1 MEKKTAARWWEKL
14 GKPQY
19 GGELVIRSTRNIVNF
34 DPYNGAHLTQIYAGW
49 LERLFSEDW
58 TIDPA
63 SFEYKTM
70 APNHYLKGLLA
81 ENWEFA
87 DDSTFVVHLRK
98 GIHWQNISPVNG
110 REFTADDVAFHYH
123 RLLGLGSGFTKP
135 APYHATVASFRE
147 LATVTAVDKYTAVF
161 KWKTANPAFIAE
173 TMITNH
179 NPTAAIVAREAVEK
193 WGDVGDWHHAIGTGP
208 FILQDFVPNVGATLV
223 KNPGYWGYDER
234 YPQNKL
240 PYIDR
245 LRILIITDEA
255 EAMEAMRTGRLDAM
269 DSISFNKARAM
280 QKTNPEILQIP
291 SPSGASIDPRNDVA
305 PFNNI
310 RVRIAMQKA
319 IDLPAIAA
327 TYYGGAADP
336 RPSSFSSAEMSK
348 WGPGWGF
355 PYDAWPQDLR
365 DEYTYDPEAAKKLL
379 AKAGYPN
386 GFKTNIVADI
396 AADLELL
403 EIVRRYYAAVG
414 IDLEIRPMESASWNA
429 FVQVAGKH
437 DQLAYRSGGSLSRA
451 HEPLRQLTM
460 FQTGS
465 SSNPHMM
472 VSDPVVDGFYD
483 KAITAKNEEEV
494 KKIFRDANEYVA
506 RKHFAVSLLQPM
518 QYALYQPWF
527 KGYHG
532 QFGAISWSPPSLS
545 FYTARFWIDR
555 KLKKKMGR

>member
-1 MEKKTAARWWEKL
+1 MEKKVVNWWEKL

-19 GGELVIRSTRNIVNF
+19 GDELVIRSTRNIMNF

-58 TIDPA
+58 TVDPA
-63 SFEYKTM
+63 SFEYRTM

-81 ENWEFA
+81 ESWEFS
-87 DDSTFVVHLRK
+87 DPSTFVVHLRK
-98 GIHWQNISPVNG
+98 GIHWQNIPPVNG

-147 LATVTAVDKYTAVF
+147 LASVTAIDKYTVVF
-161 KWKTANPAFIAE
+161 KWKTANPAFILE
-173 TMITNH
+173 TMVTNH

-208 FILQDFVPNVGATLV
+208 FILQDFAAGVGATLV
-223 KNPGYWGYDER
+223 KNPDYWGYDER

-240 PYIDR
+240 PYVDK
-245 LRILIITDEA
+245 LRILVIPDEA
-255 EAMEAMRTGRLDAM
+255 EALEAMRTGRLDAM
-269 DSISFNKARAM
+269 DSISFNKAKAM

-305 PFNNI
+305 PFNDI

-319 IDLPAIAA
+319 IDLPGIAK

-355 PYDAWPQDLR
+355 PYDDWPQDLKN
-365 DEYTYDPEAAKKLL
+365 EYVYDPEAAKKLL
-379 AKAGYPN
+379 AEAGYPH

-403 EIVRRYYAAVG
+403 EIVKKYYAAVG
-414 IDLEIRPMESASWNA
+414 IDMEIRPMESAAWNA
-429 FVQVAGKH
+429 FVQVGKKH

-483 KAITAKNEEEV
+483 KAIIAHNEDEV

-506 RKHFAVSLLQPM
+506 RKHFAISLLQPM

-545 FYTARFWIDR
+545 FYTARFWID
-555 KLKKKMGR
+555 KELKKKMEH